1 MSGLL
6 YRKPRRHATFHRY
19 NVILCNGELVV
30 FHHSCRSRTGKE
42 TPTIYHEKHLSL
54 SLRDCYIY
62 SGLVTSSDLLYQSQ
76 TFDSNSPGRHALPRI
91 FPDGYTSQDEDS
103 MTCFVL
109 WHGSRKTFFTKQDDE
124 GNKVRR
130 RVTPLGTTGK
140 AIIFKA
146 RSRVERDTWV
156 MSIAMEIER
165 LNFGVGEDVHVTP
178 SK

>member
-1 MSGLL
+1 
-6 YRKPRRHATFHRY
+6 
-19 NVILCNGELVV
+19 
-30 FHHSCRSRTGKE
+30 
-42 TPTIYHEKHLSL
+42 
-54 SLRDCYIY
+54 
-62 SGLVTSSDLLYQSQ
+62 
-76 TFDSNSPGRHALPRI
+76 
-91 FPDGYTSQDEDS
+91 